1 MTGPFDSLLDL
12 HHEFAEDLLLHQ
24 EALVRGDLAAARAG
38 IEALAAKIEAHIVHE
53 ETKILPVVERAG
65 GWSRIGDPRFYR
77 EEHEKIRSTLAALVA
92 KTAGLAPGAHRAIAL
107 LVGEEHAFRALLEHH
122 DDRERRAL
130 YPDLQRVTR
139 PDEWAGLLEPPVQAE
154 ASE

>member
-1 MTGPFDSLLDL
+1 MKGPFDSLLDV
-12 HHEFAEDLLLHQ
+12 HAEFAEELLLHQ
-24 EALVRGDLAAARAG
+24 EALVRGDLAEALVR
-38 IEALAAKIEAHIVHE
+38 IEALAARIGAHILHE

-77 EEHEKIRSTLAALVA
+77 EEHEKIRRTLADLVA
-92 KTAGLAPGAHRAIAL
+92 KTAALSPGAHREVAL
-107 LVGEEHAFRALLEHH
+107 LVGEEKAFWALLEHH

-139 PDEWAGLLEPPVQAE
+139 PDEWAGLVEPPAQAE